1 MLVCCCCWS
10 RFQESGLHFGL
21 CARCR
26 RVVLGEMVRELE
38 QDMASE
44 LVYEAWWVASEDGE
58 PLRDRWGSPERM
70 QLIGC
75 YATNADAWAAIEKG
89 CPPECTVG
97 RVYYRSGTLLMEMME
112 VTT

>member
-1 MLVCCCCWS
+1 MLVCCCCWVG
-10 RFQESGLHFGL
+10 FEESGLHFGL

-26 RVVLGEMVRELE
+26 RAVLGQIVRELE

-44 LVYEAWWVASEDGE
+44 LVYEAWWVTAESGE
-58 PLRDRWGSPERM
+58 PLRDCWGSSRRV

-75 YATNADAWAAIEKG
+75 YATNAEAWAAVDKG

-97 RVYYRSGTLLMEMME
+97 RVYHRSGTLLLETME
-112 VTT
+112 VMT